1 MMVSKRVLVIDD
13 DPDIRDLV
21 QMSLEQLE
29 GWTVSLA
36 SSGEEG
42 VWLACEQRPDL
53 ILLDVMM
60 PGLDGPATFQ
70 RLREHDATQD
80 IPVVFLTANPGAD
93 ERYQSALRLSGLIA
107 KPFNPYALARRLAE
121 ILGW

>member
-1 MMVSKRVLVIDD
+1 MIRKHVLVIDD

-21 QMSLEQLE
+21 QMSLESVV
-29 GWTVSLA
+29 GWRVTLA
-36 SSGEEG
+36 ESGEAG
-42 VWLACEQRPDL
+42 ATLAREQRPDA

-70 RLREHDATQD
+70 RLRENAETSD
-80 IPVVFLTANPGAD
+80 IPVVLLTANPQAD
-93 ERYQSALRLSGLIA
+93 ERYRTRLELSGMIA
-107 KPFNPYALARRLAE
+107 KPFNPFALPNRLAE

>member
-1 MMVSKRVLVIDD
+1 MVSKHVLVIDD

-21 QMSLEQLE
+21 QMSFESAA
-29 GWTVSLA
+29 GWRVTLA
-36 SSGEEG
+36 DSGEEG
-42 VWLACEQRPDL
+42 VSLARECLPDA

-70 RLREHDATQD
+70 RLREHAETCD
-80 IPVVFLTANPGAD
+80 IPVVLLTANPQAD
-93 ERYQSALRLSGLIA
+93 ERYRTRLKLSGMIA
-107 KPFNPYALARRLAE
+107 KPFNPFALPRRLAE